1 MKRFFVANFILLA
14 VLIVSLSFSGCEKIE
29 LVDEFTPETET
40 ENVEDRSSNV
50 DVSDLNLDQEKIN
63 SYISDVHIFSKL
75 AKYQTDF
82 WLWHTT
88 QRGISFCKQHWY
100 RILQL
105 DVKIPVKRHRWQDN
119 HCRLWR
125 IDYMD
130 ETTSRGWQYRC
141 GLLWQWYKDIH
152 RHCLQRRINNIC
164 FEKER
169 GR

>member
-14 VLIVSLSFSGCEKIE
+14 VLIVSISFSGCEKIE

-82 WLWHTT
+82 WL
-88 QRGISFCKQHWY
+88 
-100 RILQL
+100 
-105 DVKIPVKRHRWQDN
+105 
-119 HCRLWR
+119 
-125 IDYMD
+125 
-130 ETTSRGWQYRC
+130 
-141 GLLWQWYKDIH
+141 
-152 RHCLQRRINNIC
+152 
-164 FEKER
+164 
-169 GR
+169 